1 VSGNVPPEA
10 LVAEIARLRRAP
22 AETAC
27 GSALSDAYREI
38 LRGYRALRTVGE
50 EPSTAWRTLADDAL
64 NFLGGQSDRLDF
76 SLGSYD
82 HGRFGPFLGISNEG
96 GGAATISEAAYA
108 TPKADALGDERSAL
122 NVGVAVDGEVL
133 GAVGEVPVGP
143 DEYADI
149 WRECS
154 GRTLMT
160 TNVGSRANVRLY
172 RLPPVVTV
180 APDEG
185 GGEVE
190 SAKTNLAA
198 QFKPFLEAPGGP
210 RPLTVFVEFDGNSA
224 GSAAPRKQALQALV
238 DYVAAG
244 TVTAPEVQE
253 LGLKVSVGD
262 TAQARGAVL
271 AAIDLAAEVGIRRVA
286 VEGIV
291 SREADLALSLPG
303 LLDYFPIELT
313 NAFLGHAAARGVK
326 VDPYPQVDADTIARE
341 IWGSLNTARAMG
353 LHLGKYGL
361 FPLTLEEC
369 DVIVGHVQ
377 RWFTDWT
384 AAPVFYVDQGLV
396 DVDHVYSGDE
406 LEKGVEIWLRLIARH
421 NVRLV
426 LIDTVDKA
434 QGWKILKN
442 GSDPKG
448 LLSLEQIGRLNA
460 LGESIGVR
468 VMWAGG
474 LTADGA
480 YQLGELGVFGLYVTT
495 SVSEAAPVSGV
506 YLPDPALVA
515 QKRPTRDGI
524 LKVKTLVEAGFLTKR
539 LAALPQTPQLG
550 DLLEKVAQAGMDV
563 AALANVL
570 PDAWRTWWAA
580 IDGEAN
586 D

>member
-1 VSGNVPPEA
+1 
-10 LVAEIARLRRAP
+10 
-22 AETAC
+22 
-27 GSALSDAYREI
+27 
-38 LRGYRALRTVGE
+38 
-50 EPSTAWRTLADDAL
+50 
-64 NFLGGQSDRLDF
+64 
-76 SLGSYD
+76 
-82 HGRFGPFLGISNEG
+82 
-96 GGAATISEAAYA
+96 
-108 TPKADALGDERSAL
+108 
-122 NVGVAVDGEVL
+122 
-133 GAVGEVPVGP
+133 
-143 DEYADI
+143 
-149 WRECS
+149 
-154 GRTLMT
+154 MT

-384 AAPVFYVDQGLV
+384 AAPVFYVDQGRV

>member
-1 VSGNVPPEA
+1 
-10 LVAEIARLRRAP
+10 
-22 AETAC
+22 
-27 GSALSDAYREI
+27 
-38 LRGYRALRTVGE
+38 
-50 EPSTAWRTLADDAL
+50 
-64 NFLGGQSDRLDF
+64 
-76 SLGSYD
+76 
-82 HGRFGPFLGISNEG
+82 
-96 GGAATISEAAYA
+96 
-108 TPKADALGDERSAL
+108 
-122 NVGVAVDGEVL
+122 
-133 GAVGEVPVGP
+133 
-143 DEYADI
+143 
-149 WRECS
+149 
-154 GRTLMT
+154 M
-160 TNVGSRANVRLY
+160 
-172 RLPPVVTV
+172 
-180 APDEG
+180 
-185 GGEVE
+185 
-190 SAKTNLAA
+190 
-198 QFKPFLEAPGGP
+198 
-210 RPLTVFVEFDGNSA
+210 
-224 GSAAPRKQALQALV
+224 
-238 DYVAAG
+238 
-244 TVTAPEVQE
+244 
-253 LGLKVSVGD
+253 
-262 TAQARGAVL
+262 L

-506 YLPDPALVA
+506 YLPDPALVVA
-515 QKRPTRDGI
+515 EASHPGRHPESQDAGRGRLPHQTACGPATNATARRSSREGRPGGNGRRGAGERVARC
-524 LKVKTLVEAGFLTKR
+524 LAHLVGGGR
-539 LAALPQTPQLG
+539 
-550 DLLEKVAQAGMDV
+550 
-563 AALANVL
+563 
-570 PDAWRTWWAA
+570 WRS
-580 IDGEAN
+580 E
-586 D
+586 